1 MGHFNLQP
9 QKRELQDACNALGVS
24 SEGSIA
30 DMMNRLEELLNFK
43 DIYPKLFLKLQKAGG
58 EKYLGI

>member
-1 MGHFNLQP
+1 MSASYNFNYFFF
-9 QKRELQDACNALGVS
+9 QKKDLQDACYTLGVS

-43 DIYPKLFLKLQKAGG
+43 DVYPKLFLNLQKAGG
-58 EKYLGI
+58 ES